1 MPLRSDLEI
10 SDLTKKFGRHAVLSH
25 VSLSVPAGSYV
36 ALMGHNG
43 AGKTTL
49 LRHAAGLAVPT
60 SGSVKVA
67 GVDLRRAG
75 PGLHR
80 RIGFVSHDGLLYGD
94 LTARANLVFQA
105 RLFGLVDPAGAV
117 EVIAETFRLGPV
129 MDRPAAVLSRG
140 NRQRLTLAR
149 ALLHDP
155 DVVFLD
161 EPFTGLDDVS
171 TQRLVGMLQQLHA
184 QGRTLVMTT
193 HDIARTTD
201 GPTRLVVLE
210 RGKLVADE
218 PLVPQTVSPTAAAV
232 REELDDIREPI
243 TVGALSRSA
252 NADTAPAG
260 YPGAG
265 RPADLP
271 APAAGVL
278 RRLPGTSEPEDDDVV
293 LALPEAVLGP
303 VPGRWRSAWLIAAK
317 DLKVEVRSRDV
328 LGAGGLFALVVLVTA
343 SFTMP
348 TGGSRETLAT
358 GTLWISLLFAV
369 LLGIGRS
376 MARESNDRAIE
387 GLLLSPAPRES
398 IFIGKAAAGLVMMAA
413 IEVFVVP
420 MFLVLMVGSD
430 FGIGGIV
437 PLVITVLLATLG
449 LVIVATLFSGIAVGS
464 RLGESMLPII
474 VMPVVIP
481 LMIAAVEAT
490 RRALGAGVGSSGIDM
505 LQWYGLLA
513 GFSLVVGLAAVATFS
528 SVVEE

>member
-1 MPLRSDLEI
+1 MPPRSDLEI
-10 SDLTKKFGRHAVLSH
+10 HDLTKKFGRHAVLSH

-60 SGSVKVA
+60 SGSVTVA

-94 LTARANLVFQA
+94 LTGRANLVFQA
-105 RLFGLVDPAGAV
+105 RLFGLDDPEGAV
-117 EVIAETFRLGPV
+117 EAIGETFRLDPV
-129 MDRPAAVLSRG
+129 LDKPAAVLSRG

-155 DVVFLD
+155 DVIFLD

-171 TQRLVGMLQQLHA
+171 TQRLVGMLAQLHA

-193 HDIARTTD
+193 HDTARTTD

-218 PLVPQTVSPTAAAV
+218 PLVPQAVSSTAAAV
-232 REELDDIREPI
+232 REEFDDLREPV
-243 TVGALSRSA
+243 TVGAVSRGAEPSRSA
-252 NADTAPAG
+252 SGPAGGSGSAPA
-260 YPGAG
+260 PVV
-265 RPADLP
+265 
-271 APAAGVL
+271 APL
-278 RRLPGTSEPEDDDVV
+278 TRLPGTSEPEPDDVV
-293 LALPEAVLGP
+293 LTLPEVSLGP

-317 DLKVEVRSRDV
+317 DLRVEARSRDV

-343 SFTMP
+343 SFTLP

-398 IFIGKAAAGLVMMAA
+398 IFLGKAAAGLVMMVA

-420 MFLVLMVGSD
+420 MFLVLMVGGDLGLSG
-430 FGIGGIV
+430 FV
-437 PLVITVLLATLG
+437 PLVITVVLATLG
-449 LVIVATLFSGIAVGS
+449 LVIVATLFSGIAVAS
-464 RLGESMLPII
+464 RLGESMLPIL

-490 RRALGAGVGSSGIDM
+490 RSAIAGDAGTSGINM

-513 GFSLVVGLAAVATFS
+513 GFALVVGLAAVATFS
-528 SVVEE
+528 AVVEE